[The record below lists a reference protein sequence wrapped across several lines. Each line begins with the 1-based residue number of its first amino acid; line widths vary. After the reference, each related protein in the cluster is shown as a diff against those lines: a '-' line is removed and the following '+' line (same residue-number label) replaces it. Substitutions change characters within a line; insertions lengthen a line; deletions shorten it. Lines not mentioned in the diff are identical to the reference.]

1 MYPHWDY
8 VREYNMGEK
17 LTPVNETLTSEAL
30 RMGTL
35 VDHKTNI
42 ETVLVECDTT
52 GGDKAKAIENYFS
65 DFLLSLLEEKPHADV
80 FLAWIVERWHGHG
93 AR

>member
-1 MYPHWDY
+1 MENELAPNPTIGIPA
-8 VREYNMGEK
+8 E
-17 LTPVNETLTSEAL
+17 LTGVNEPLTRQAL
-30 RMGTL
+30 RMGVL

-52 GGDKAKAIENYFS
+52 GGDKAKAIENYFA

-80 FLAWIVERWHGHG
+80 FLAWIVERWRGHG
-93 AR
+93 SR